1 MTNAMEPFFDA
12 WKQQVETSVR
22 VMDALVEADAK
33 LRSSQLSAANETH
46 ERAQA
51 LEKALADCRNAQELW
66 GAQWNWALATCER
79 SAAYW
84 RNLFEVMQ
92 EANAKMARCVQE
104 RVQGAAQAQQGA
116 LGGGELP
123 ATGFPAFDQ
132 AYRELLKASQQFF
145 PAMTGRSEP
154 KTRA

>member
-1 MTNAMEPFFDA
+1 MTNGTDQFFDA
-12 WKQQVETSVR
+12 WKQQVEASVR

-33 LRSSQLSAANETH
+33 LRSSQLSAANEAH
-46 ERAQA
+46 ERTQA
-51 LEKALADCRNAQELW
+51 LEKALADCKNAQELW

-92 EANAKMARCVQE
+92 EANAKMARCMQE
-104 RVQGAAQAQQGA
+104 RVQGAAQTRGA
-116 LGGGELP
+116 GELP

-132 AYRELLKASQQFF
+132 AYRELLKTSQQFF
-145 PAMTGRSEP
+145 PALAGRSEP
-154 KTRA
+154 KTKE